1 VLCHAGS
8 GQNANLALKRTTTY
22 SLSLFLS
29 QNTKHTLGQLCART
43 LARRLWFKNASTFYF
58 LCRLRRSQNINLPT
72 EKVLTG
78 LPSTFVSVDS
88 QIRALGAPQHRT
100 WNDVDDDDGNSPAL
114 RIPAAS

>member
-1 VLCHAGS
+1 VLFHAGS

-22 SLSLFLS
+22 SLFLS

-58 LCRLRRSQNINLPT
+58 LCRLRRSQNINLPS

-78 LPSTFVSVDS
+78 RPSTFSAGS
-88 QIRALGAPQHRT
+88 QIRALSAPQHRT
-100 WNDVDDDDGNSPAL
+100 WNDVDNDDGNSPAPQ
-114 RIPAAS
+114 IPAAP